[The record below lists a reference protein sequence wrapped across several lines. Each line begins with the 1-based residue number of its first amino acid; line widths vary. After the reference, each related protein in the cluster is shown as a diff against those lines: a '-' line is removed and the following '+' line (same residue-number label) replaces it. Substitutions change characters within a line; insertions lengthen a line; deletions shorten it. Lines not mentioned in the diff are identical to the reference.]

1 MGEREGRV
9 CERGDG
15 ECGREVGEKDRGE
28 REGRVYERG
37 ECERVRGEYARE
49 KERGG

>member
-1 MGEREGRV
+1 M

-15 ECGREVGEKDRGE
+15 ECGRESMRGVGEKDRGE